1 MYSEVYVSRRK
12 RGMNS
17 MLRAGDAGAYW
28 PEPTG
33 GLEKDEAQCLECGD
47 IYKYGEHHICPWE
60 RTLRDE
66 FAMAAMSGLCA
77 GERYTSDTREMALLS
92 YLIAD
97 AMMEAR

>member
-1 MYSEVYVSRRK
+1 
-12 RGMNS
+12 
-17 MLRAGDAGAYW
+17 
-28 PEPTG
+28 
-33 GLEKDEAQCLECGD
+33 
-47 IYKYGEHHICPWE
+47 
-60 RTLRDE
+60 LRDE

>member
-17 MLRAGDAGAYW
+17 MLGTFDKA
-28 PEPTG
+28 
-33 GLEKDEAQCLECGD
+33 LEKDEAQCLECGD

-60 RTLRDE
+60 KTLRDE
-66 FAMAAMSGLCA
+66 FAMAALTGVI
-77 GERYTSDTREMALLS
+77 GDTNRFGFSHRSIAEEA
-92 YLIAD
+92 YGIAD